1 MWSYIV
7 KRILLGILVL
17 IGVVTITF
25 ILVRVIPSEPAAS
38 WVGPRA
44 TVEQIEQA
52 KVELGLDK
60 PLFVQY
66 INYLTGL
73 IKGDW
78 GYSIRTK
85 QPVIDDLKAYIPAT
99 MELVIFSTIIAL
111 ISGIPL
117 GIIAAVRQDGW
128 PDHFCRFFSVSSVS
142 LPTFWLGMIFQIIF
156 FRHLGVLPLGGRL
169 SDMVRFMCPVDRIT
183 GMILL
188 DSLLTGNLFAF
199 GSAVKHIILPGLT
212 LSAYPIGLVARMTR
226 SSLLEVL
233 NEDYI
238 RTARA
243 YGLPERLVI
252 NSYALKNA
260 LGPTI
265 TVLALSAGY
274 SLVNT
279 FLIESIFNWP
289 GLGGY
294 TSLSVITSDFP
305 AVLGVT
311 VFAAFCFVVL
321 NLVADL
327 LIAAVDPRVRL

>member
-7 KRILLGILVL
+7 RRILLGVLVL
-17 IGVVTITF
+17 FGVVTITF
-25 ILVRVIPSEPAAS
+25 VLVRIIPSEPAAS

-44 TVEQIEQA
+44 TAEQIEQA
-52 KVELGLDK
+52 KIELGLDK
-60 PLFVQY
+60 PLYVQY
-66 INYLTGL
+66 VKYISGL
-73 IKGDW
+73 IKGNW
-78 GYSIRTK
+78 GYSLRTK
-85 QPVIDDLKAYIPAT
+85 QPVIEDLKAYIPAT
-99 MELVIFSTIIAL
+99 LELVIFSMILSL
-111 ISGIPL
+111 IFGIPL
-117 GIIAAVRQDGW
+117 GILAAVRQDGW

-142 LPTFWLGMIFQIIF
+142 LPTFWLGMIFQIVF
-156 FRHLGVLPLGGRL
+156 FRQLGLLPLGGRL
-169 SDMVRFMCPVDRIT
+169 SNMAQFLYPVDRIT
-183 GMILL
+183 GMILF
-188 DSLLTGNLFAF
+188 DSLITGNMPAF
-199 GSAVKHIILPGLT
+199 GDAFKHIILPCLT
-212 LSAYPIGLVARMTR
+212 LAAYPIGLVAKMTR

-243 YGLPERLVI
+243 YGLPERMII

-279 FLIESIFNWP
+279 FLVESIFNWP

-311 VFAAFCFVVL
+311 FFAACCFVVL
-321 NLVADL
+321 NLIADL
-327 LIAAVDPRVRL
+327 LLAAIDPRVRL

>member
-1 MWSYIV
+1 MGRGGEALWSYIV

-117 GIIAAVRQDGW
+117 GL
-128 PDHFCRFFSVSSVS
+128 S
-142 LPTFWLGMIFQIIF
+142 LI
-156 FRHLGVLPLGGRL
+156 H
-169 SDMVRFMCPVDRIT
+169 
-183 GMILL
+183 ILMW
-188 DSLLTGNLFAF
+188 F
-199 GSAVKHIILPGLT
+199 H
-212 LSAYPIGLVARMTR
+212 
-226 SSLLEVL
+226 
-233 NEDYI
+233 
-238 RTARA
+238 
-243 YGLPERLVI
+243 
-252 NSYALKNA
+252 
-260 LGPTI
+260 
-265 TVLALSAGY
+265 
-274 SLVNT
+274 
-279 FLIESIFNWP
+279 
-289 GLGGY
+289 
-294 TSLSVITSDFP
+294 
-305 AVLGVT
+305 
-311 VFAAFCFVVL
+311 
-321 NLVADL
+321 
-327 LIAAVDPRVRL
+327 